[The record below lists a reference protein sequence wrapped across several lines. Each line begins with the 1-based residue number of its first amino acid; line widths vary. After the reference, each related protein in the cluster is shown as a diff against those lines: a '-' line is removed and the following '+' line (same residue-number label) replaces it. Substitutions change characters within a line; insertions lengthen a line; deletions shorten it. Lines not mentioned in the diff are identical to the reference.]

1 MRSSATRP
9 SPRLL
14 SSPLLT
20 ASCRAARAFCRTP
33 SGFTETGRR
42 VWGGGQVKVAES
54 EWVAW
59 PLDLLM
65 LHVIRRRSQAQR
77 AIHSGE
83 ALFQRREA
91 AKEAEVEP
99 TPCSRR
105 TRWARA

>member
-1 MRSSATRP
+1 M
-9 SPRLL
+9 
-14 SSPLLT
+14 
-20 ASCRAARAFCRTP
+20 
-33 SGFTETGRR
+33 
-42 VWGGGQVKVAES
+42 WGGGQVKVAES

-91 AKEAEVEP
+91 EKEAEAQPALVYTTHAAGEGL
-99 TPCSRR
+99 TCVAGGGGSE
-105 TRWARA
+105 A

>member
-1 MRSSATRP
+1 MQSRSGILQNA
-9 SPRLL
+9 
-14 SSPLLT
+14 
-20 ASCRAARAFCRTP
+20 

-91 AKEAEVEP
+91 AKEAEAEP
-99 TPCSRR
+99 APVFTTHAVGEGLTCVGERGGCE
-105 TRWARA
+105 A

>member
-1 MRSSATRP
+1 M
-9 SPRLL
+9 
-14 SSPLLT
+14 
-20 ASCRAARAFCRTP
+20 
-33 SGFTETGRR
+33 
-42 VWGGGQVKVAES
+42 WGGGQVKVAES

-91 AKEAEVEP
+91 AKEAEPAPVFTTHAVGEGL
-99 TPCSRR
+99 TCVGERGGSE
-105 TRWARA
+105 A

>member
-1 MRSSATRP
+1 MGVLQNA
-9 SPRLL
+9 
-14 SSPLLT
+14 
-20 ASCRAARAFCRTP
+20 

-42 VWGGGQVKVAES
+42 VWGGGQVKVSER

-91 AKEAEVEP
+91 AKEAEAEP
-99 TPCSRR
+99 APVFTTHAVGEGLTCVRKRR
-105 TRWARA
+105 GCEA